1 MIHLFTIILIPIG
14 CLGVSDAISV
24 YNTLH
29 TAQTNLILTN
39 DLHLLIIVVPKTLID
54 SVRPDWKAYFEKVRE
69 EMQREIINVITKVSR
84 LSPDEE
90 RVAQLYNINIGLLAG
105 KYTGRSTKMVRIHV
119 LQHVTALMS

>member
-1 MIHLFTIILIPIG
+1 MIPIG
-14 CLGVSDAISV
+14 CLSVSDALSV

-69 EMQREIINVITKVSR
+69 EMQKESINVINEGLKIISR
-84 LSPDEE
+84 RRES
-90 RVAQLYNINIGLLAG
+90 G
-105 KYTGRSTKMVRIHV
+105 ST
-119 LQHVTALMS
+119 L

>member
-1 MIHLFTIILIPIG
+1 MIPIG
-14 CLGVSDAISV
+14 CLSVSDGISV

-119 LQHVTALMS
+119 LQYVTALMS